1 MTQLHWDLIGY
12 AVWALIIW
20 VTIKQFRQTR
30 KEVSGSGLR
39 LLLGDWLMFLAIP
52 WIVYCMASR
61 GSLSQLFWMLCLGV
75 ALAIPYILTTKFE
88 KKDNGG
94 IQFKH
99 NILFYVFLFG
109 FPYARYLI
117 RDYVFHKYPIL
128 TESYYPDIELML
140 AEYIAVL
147 IVYTLIWRMYMYVAF
162 RRTISKAK
170 VLTSEPLRVPTME

>member
-30 KEVSGSGLR
+30 KEVSGNGLR
-39 LLLGDWLMFLAIP
+39 LLLGDWLMFLAVP
-52 WIVYCMASR
+52 WIVYCMATR
-61 GSLSQLFWMLCLGV
+61 GSLSQLLWMLCLGV

-88 KKDNGG
+88 KNASGG

-99 NILFYVFLFG
+99 NVLFYIFLFG

-128 TESYYPDIELML
+128 TAEYHPDIELML

-147 IVYTLIWRMYMYVAF
+147 IVYTLVWRLYMYISF
-162 RRTISKAK
+162 RRTVTKELALPISP
-170 VLTSEPLRVPTME
+170 SRVSTIK